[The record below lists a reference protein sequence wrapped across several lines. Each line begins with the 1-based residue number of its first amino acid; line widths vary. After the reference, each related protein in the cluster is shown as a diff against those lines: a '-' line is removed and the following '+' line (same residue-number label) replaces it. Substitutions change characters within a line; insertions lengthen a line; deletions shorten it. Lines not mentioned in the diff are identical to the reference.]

1 MAKPVLDKDIYSFPL
16 HLKPGVGNPL
26 SQHVCSRNQSSSNFI
41 TTTSGFSER
50 VTSKDILSYFLLGGM
65 IYTGLRDWARAIH
78 FYEIAIVAPATNAV
92 SKVQVEAYNKRLLV
106 GLLWKGIVSSSSPG
120 ACFFATAFDF
130 VGLALGSTKDHDC
143 NSCQSL
149 SSNLQTV

>member
-16 HLKPGVGNPL
+16 YLKAGAANMLNQP
-26 SQHVCSRNQSSSNFI
+26 VCSRHQPSSNFI

-65 IYTGLRDWARAIH
+65 IYTGLRDWARGIH

-92 SKVQVEAYNKRLLV
+92 SKIQVEAYNKRLLV
-106 GLLWKGIVSSSSPG
+106 GLLWKGIVSSEFSATSI
-120 ACFFATAFDF
+120 FF
-130 VGLALGSTKDHDC
+130 GSC
-143 NSCQSL
+143 
-149 SSNLQTV
+149 